1 VDGVLKAL
9 ELFDVARNEIYNIA
23 TQKGYSIE
31 KVAQVIIELANSK
44 SNIFYE
50 SNRTGEVCRFI
61 ANISKAKAVLNYN
74 PQNSLRDG
82 IRKTIEWYSP
92 RIEEYLK
99 TLSQ

>member
-1 VDGVLKAL
+1 
-9 ELFDVARNEIYNIA
+9 
-23 TQKGYSIE
+23 
-31 KVAQVIIELANSK
+31 
-44 SNIFYE
+44 
-50 SNRTGEVCRFI
+50 
-61 ANISKAKAVLNYN
+61 YN